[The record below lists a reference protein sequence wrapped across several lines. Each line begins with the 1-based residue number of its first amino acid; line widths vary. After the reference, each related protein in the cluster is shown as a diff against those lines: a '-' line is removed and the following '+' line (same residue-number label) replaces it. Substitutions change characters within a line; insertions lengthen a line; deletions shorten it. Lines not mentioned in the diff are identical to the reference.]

1 MKKAVENY
9 VLIGYYTVERGF
21 IMSYNVK
28 RKSALDVIIR
38 ILLIALVAVA
48 VIFAVKV
55 VFSAAK
61 TAPVAADAAAT
72 EDKSVI
78 GEFQAGTYGGI
89 KMDTA
94 EDAVKY
100 YVEAYNK
107 TKAETAEFNT
117 PDGKQTWSAFIGD
130 EDLKIN
136 SVIIDGNE
144 NKTINSMVPGI
155 VGGIF
160 HAGTSALPPTAG
172 KVQKDDVDEKG
183 NSLVTSSLTADDVLA
198 VVVEDNGDGT
208 ITMKIQPKMAEM
220 SHKGQDSQGR
230 FFNTLGGIDSVVD
243 SIKPLTWSEGT
254 TADNC
259 KVHYKNGTGVVK
271 IDTKTGKIVEADY
284 DMEVTV
290 DVSHANVA
298 VLRDK
303 SAVVSITYK
312 NHFPA
317 SNEYLAKHGEI
328 SRVK

>member
-1 MKKAVENY
+1 M
-9 VLIGYYTVERGF
+9 
-21 IMSYNVK
+21 NVK
-28 RKSALDVIIR
+28 RKSKLDVVIR
-38 ILLIALVAVA
+38 ILLIALVAVL
-48 VIFAVKV
+48 VVFAVKV

-61 TAPVAADAAAT
+61 TAPVAADATAN

-117 PDGKQTWSAFIGD
+117 PDGKQTWSAFTG
-130 EDLKIN
+130 EEIN

-160 HAGTSALPPTAG
+160 HSGTSALPPTAG

-243 SIKPLTWSEGT
+243 SIKPLSWSEGT

-259 KVHYKNGTGVVK
+259 KVYYKGGTGVVK
-271 IDTKTGKIVEADY
+271 IDPKTGMIVEADY

-290 DVSHANVA
+290 DVSHANVT

-317 SNEYLAKHGEI
+317 SDEYLAKHGEI

>member
-1 MKKAVENY
+1 
-9 VLIGYYTVERGF
+9 
-21 IMSYNVK
+21 MSYNVK
-28 RKSALDVIIR
+28 RKSKLDVIIR
-38 ILLIALVAVA
+38 ILLIALVAVL
-48 VIFAVKV
+48 VVFAVKV

-61 TAPVAADAAAT
+61 TAPVTADAAADA
-72 EDKSVI
+72 DKSVI

-107 TKAETAEFNT
+107 TKAETADFNT

-130 EDLKIN
+130 EELIIN

-144 NKTINSMVPGI
+144 NPTINSMVPGI
-155 VGGIF
+155 VGGLF
-160 HAGTSALPPTAG
+160 TKGTTALPPSAG
-172 KVQKDDVDEKG
+172 KVPADNVDEKG
-183 NSLVTSSLTADDVLA
+183 NSLITSSLTADDVLA

-208 ITMKIQPKMAEM
+208 ITMKLQPKMAEM
-220 SHKGQDSQGR
+220 SHKGEDSQGK
-230 FFNTLGGIDSVVD
+230 FFNVLGGIDSVVD
-243 SIKPLTWSEGT
+243 SIKPLSWSEGT

-259 KVHYKNGTGVVK
+259 KVYYKDGTGVVK

-290 DVSHANVA
+290 NVTHATVA

-303 SAVVSITYK
+303 NATVSITYK

-317 SNEYLAKHGEI
+317 SDEYLSKNGEI

>member
-1 MKKAVENY
+1 
-9 VLIGYYTVERGF
+9 
-21 IMSYNVK
+21 MSYNVK

-183 NSLVTSSLTADDVLA
+183 Y
-198 VVVEDNGDGT
+198 ED
-208 ITMKIQPKMAEM
+208 
-220 SHKGQDSQGR
+220 
-230 FFNTLGGIDSVVD
+230 
-243 SIKPLTWSEGT
+243 
-254 TADNC
+254 
-259 KVHYKNGTGVVK
+259 
-271 IDTKTGKIVEADY
+271 
-284 DMEVTV
+284 
-290 DVSHANVA
+290 
-298 VLRDK
+298 
-303 SAVVSITYK
+303 
-312 NHFPA
+312 PA
-317 SNEYLAKHGEI
+317 
-328 SRVK
+328 

>member
-9 VLIGYYTVERGF
+9 VPIGYYTVERGF

-48 VIFAVKV
+48 VVFAVKV

-117 PDGKQTWSAFIGD
+117 PEGKQTWSAFIGD

-208 ITMKIQPKMAEM
+208 ITLQMQPKYVNM
-220 SHKGQDSQGR
+220 SAPGKDAQGHM
-230 FFNTLGGIDSVVD
+230 FQSLGAIDSTVD
-243 SIKPLTWSEGT
+243 NIKPLTWSEGT
-254 TADNC
+254 TAENC
-259 KVHYKNGTGVVK
+259 KVHYYGGTATVT
-271 IDTKTGKIVEADY
+271 INTKTKEITKADY
-284 DMEVTV
+284 VMEAHVEVSHACITVIRDKNATV
-290 DVSHANVA
+290 DVTM
-298 VLRDK
+298 K
-303 SAVVSITYK
+303 WSA
-312 NHFPA
+312 PA
-317 SNEYLAKHGEI
+317 SEKYMQESKGVTKA
-328 SRVK
+328 